1 MIGFSLEFK
10 RWYFVLRG
18 PKGRVYLATG
28 FAKRMPVFAK
38 GRSVS
43 LHDIINDDDVKYG
56 TYRCDQRI
64 VPWEGDE
71 TDEELLRQLKEIR

>member
-1 MIGFSLEFK
+1 MIGFSIEFK

-28 FAKRMPVFAK
+28 FAKRMPVFAN

-43 LHDIINDDDVKYG
+43 LYDIINDDDVKYG

-64 VPWEGDE
+64 GPWEGDE